1 MRRFGPLLL
10 LVLGAVLL
18 SSCTLIPTSTKPVP
32 IPSSQ
37 GLLGLL
43 GRTIPGTNDGRV
55 RFVTQPVYI
64 VDATGHLAP
73 SSRIVTAP
81 ATLTSVLDQLIVG
94 PTKIEKFAGYASDLP
109 SKLLVL
115 QAIVKGKIAYIDI
128 SESLVKRGRAK
139 EVLAIG
145 QLVFTAYY
153 AGATGGIKLS
163 VAGTA
168 KQLVLP
174 DRKFV
179 TLATLKDCQ
188 SLLEP

>member
-115 QAIVKGKIAYIDI
+115 QATVKGKIAYIDI
-128 SESLVKRGRAK
+128 SESLVAQGRAK

-168 KQLVLP
+168 KRLVLP

-179 TLATLKDCQ
+179 TLATIKDCKT
-188 SLLEP
+188 LLEP